1 VIAAALDNDVLTK
14 GARYGLLTVFFEALA
29 LDVAQT
35 GVLET
40 ALYVVSKRIR
50 QGAESNQRAV
60 DEIAFVLARCQVF
73 NPTQR
78 ELDLAT
84 ELEVSAR
91 ELGVALDAGESQ
103 LCAIVVIRT
112 IALLLTGDK
121 RAVEAMQAL
130 AQAKADLQYLHGKV
144 RCLEQILLAVLNV
157 RDFEWVRDAV
167 CRAMDVDKA
176 LTYCFACHSN
186 ATRLEEVVEGLR
198 SYVAAIDGQ
207 RLLMP

>member
-1 VIAAALDNDVLTK
+1 MITAALDNDVLTK

-35 GVLET
+35 AVLGT
-40 ALYVVSKRIR
+40 ARFVVSKRVR
-50 QGAESNQRAV
+50 QGAVTNQRAL

-112 IALLLTGDK
+112 IAFLLTGDK

-130 AQAKADLQYLHGKV
+130 GRTKADLQYLQGKV

-167 CRAMDVDKA
+167 CRAVDVDKA
-176 LTYCFACHSN
+176 LSYCFACHSS

-207 RLLMP
+207 QLLVP